1 MKIKKFVRNI
11 FILLTSISSLSLTSF
26 ANAVEL
32 KVGVLNLSAT
42 FAPAQSHSNVDSQF
56 FVNMMEPLIG
66 KNAKNMDNEFGPMFG
81 GLAESYEIHPSKQ
94 IIDFKIRKGVKFHNG
109 DDMTI
114 EDVLFSLQS
123 MINVTDPIRTERS
136 KEFFGNIARAEALD
150 ENTVRVI
157 TKKPDFLTELFLSSQ
172 QSMIYPKKYLMSLT
186 GDPDIDEI
194 SDYRAFGLAPVG
206 TGPYKVTSFNPR
218 VEIVYERHD
227 DYWGEKAPYDKITM
241 VRIPEAAARVT
252 ALINGE
258 IDLATNIAPDQ
269 LATIDNSPGYKTTG
283 AVTPLFHVIYF
294 GGAGY
299 DRESDALSGGSKT
312 FTKELRQAMVS
323 AVDRDLLNDALWF
336 GKSVVPST
344 HSYPNYGKF
353 YTPDFDTFS
362 YDIEK
367 AKKLIKDNNLEG
379 TKIEFWTD
387 PYYYTNG
394 LLAAQAMAEM
404 WKEIGIDVTIRT
416 TETWASK
423 GEPGSWGY
431 NGQMQN
437 WSNPMYYA
445 DPHGS
450 FGKMW
455 APGGAGMTREL
466 WNPSIG
472 MEAYTELYNEFR
484 WELDPEIR
492 NAKYGEIM
500 DLVKEDAFMLVL
512 YQPFESYGMRE
523 DLHWDPFP
531 GHIPYV
537 LDFRA
542 GMFEDDRL
550 N

>member
-1 MKIKKFVRNI
+1 MKCV
-11 FILLTSISSLSLTSF
+11 S
-26 ANAVEL
+26 
-32 KVGVLNLSAT
+32 
-42 FAPAQSHSNVDSQF
+42 
-56 FVNMMEPLIG
+56 
-66 KNAKNMDNEFGPMFG
+66 
-81 GLAESYEIHPSKQ
+81 
-94 IIDFKIRKGVKFHNG
+94 
-109 DDMTI
+109 
-114 EDVLFSLQS
+114 
-123 MINVTDPIRTERS
+123 RS
-136 KEFFGNIARAEALD
+136 KD
-150 ENTVRVI
+150 T
-157 TKKPDFLTELFLSSQ
+157 
-172 QSMIYPKKYLMSLT
+172 
-186 GDPDIDEI
+186 
-194 SDYRAFGLAPVG
+194 
-206 TGPYKVTSFNPR
+206 
-218 VEIVYERHD
+218 
-227 DYWGEKAPYDKITM
+227 
-241 VRIPEAAARVT
+241 AARVT

-269 LATIDNSPGYKTTG
+269 LATIDNAPGYKTTG

-294 GGAGY
+294 AGAGY

-379 TKIEFWTD
+379 TKLEFWTD

-455 APGGAGMTREL
+455 APGGAGMTLRPL
-466 WNPSIG
+466 
-472 MEAYTELYNEFR
+472 
-484 WELDPEIR
+484 
-492 NAKYGEIM
+492 
-500 DLVKEDAFMLVL
+500 
-512 YQPFESYGMRE
+512 Q
-523 DLHWDPFP
+523 
-531 GHIPYV
+531 
-537 LDFRA
+537 
-542 GMFEDDRL
+542 
-550 N
+550 